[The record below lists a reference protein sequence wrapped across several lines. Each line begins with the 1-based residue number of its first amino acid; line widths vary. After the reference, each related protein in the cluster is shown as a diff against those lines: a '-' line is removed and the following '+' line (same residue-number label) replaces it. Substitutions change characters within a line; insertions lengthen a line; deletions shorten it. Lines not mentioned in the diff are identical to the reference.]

1 MKYQGPSLPLLILLL
16 TALLCTNGRAQII
29 LSGVVESKADDFPLP
44 SAYVYPLNDP
54 GKVVTTNAEGH
65 FSLQLSE
72 PDTILVSFLGFEVF
86 NQYIAKSDSGL
97 VLKLLPTAAASMDAV
112 TVRAKKI
119 SSGEL
124 ASTQISQ
131 MDIYLNPAANAD
143 PLLAVNTLPAAT
155 NVDETANVSL
165 RGSPS
170 AATGVYLNDVPIRS
184 AVRLDQSNGVGQFSI
199 FGQIPLA
206 AVRIYSSSPPVN
218 FTQTSAGAVALY
230 TSKSLPAEVTSGL
243 SLNLAGGGL
252 SHSRPLGK
260 KSGVRAFVN
269 FTNLDAFRLLN
280 RQGLPELKA
289 SSGFDAA
296 VQFVHQFDEHT
307 AFQLFYLGFNE
318 RFRFE
323 TKTPY
328 YTGDFEQHKPRHLA
342 ILNWQL
348 ERNDWSWT
356 LNQSIDWENAEYQL
370 GNSLT
375 APRRLTGHL
384 AAHGKYN
391 RPGFK
396 LLTGGTWNV
405 YADRVQGQF
414 PLTNYGLRPED
425 PTGSFSQST
434 DHQLVEAY
442 TYAQVRLGDKW
453 LAGFGLKP
461 LYRPMIGEVKYTAQA
476 SVKYRAGTW
485 HRFTIGGGSFAQFL
499 APGPDIREWQWLELQ
514 QVALEYTYER
524 RYWQIEAAVF
534 SKEERYEQLPDLK
547 VSGVEGR
554 VTFDDKSLRA
564 WASLAMVKSRSSED
578 DIPSR
583 RDLPF
588 LARAQVQKELGANVN
603 IGLAATW
610 RRGTYF
616 LPVIGQTPLPGTD
629 GWQAP
634 VFASAAAG
642 QRYPNYR
649 RIDLSTSK
657 ILPLG
662 EGQLILYLSINN
674 LLDTENIRNYTY
686 DATYLERS
694 EEVFSRRIV
703 FVGGV
708 YNW

>member
-1 MKYQGPSLPLLILLL
+1 MYKTRYTLLTLLL
-16 TALLCTNGRAQII
+16 FTLICTSGRAQIT
-29 LSGVVESKADDFPLP
+29 LNGTVQSQVDKLPLP
-44 SAYVYPLNDP
+44 GAYVYPKNDL
-54 GKVVTTNAEGH
+54 GKVTTTDKAGH
-65 FSLQLSE
+65 FDLKLEQ
-72 PDTILVSFLGFEVF
+72 PDTILVSFLGFQAFSRYVT
-86 NQYIAKSDSGL
+86 ASDTGL
-97 VLKLLPTAAASMDAV
+97 VFKLLPASAASMDAV
-112 TVRAKKI
+112 TVRARKI
-119 SSGEL
+119 PSGEL

-131 MDIYLNPAANAD
+131 LDIYLNPAANAD

-170 AATGVYLNDVPIRS
+170 AATGVYLNEVPIRS

-199 FGQIPLA
+199 FGQIPLS
-206 AVRIYSSSPPVN
+206 AVRIYASSPPVN
-218 FTQTSAGAVALY
+218 FSQTSAGAVALY
-230 TSKSLPAEVTSGL
+230 TSKMLPTERTSGL

-252 SHSRPLGK
+252 SHARPLGK
-260 KSGVRAFVN
+260 KSGIRAFIN
-269 FTNLDAFRLLN
+269 FSNLDAFRRLN

-296 VQFVHQFDEHT
+296 VQLVHQFDDNS
-307 AFQLFYLGFNE
+307 ALQLFYLGFNE

-323 TKTPY
+323 TTTPY
-328 YTGDFEQHKPRHLA
+328 YSGDFEQHKPRHLA

-348 ERNDWSWT
+348 DRGDWSWT
-356 LNQSIDWENAEYQL
+356 LNQSVDWENAEYRF

-384 AAHGKYN
+384 ATHGQYSK
-391 RPGFK
+391 PGVK

-405 YADRVQGQF
+405 YADRVKGQF
-414 PLTNYGLRPED
+414 PLTGYELRPED
-425 PTGSFSQST
+425 PSGSFTENT
-434 DHQLVEAY
+434 DHQLAEAY
-442 TYAQVRLGDKW
+442 AYTQLRLGDKW

-461 LYRPMIGEVKYTAQA
+461 LYRPMAGEVKYTVQA
-476 SVKYRAGTW
+476 SVKYRAGNW
-485 HRFTIGGGSFAQFL
+485 HRFNLGGGTFAQFL

-514 QVALEYTYER
+514 QAALEYTYER
-524 RYWQIEAAVF
+524 RFWQVEAAVF
-534 SKEERYEQLPDLK
+534 IKQESYEQLPDLK
-547 VSGVEGR
+547 VSGAEGR

-564 WASLAMVKSRSSED
+564 WASLALVKSKSVAG

-588 LARAQVQKELGANVN
+588 LARAQVQKELGGNVN
-603 IGLAATW
+603 IGIAATW

-616 LPVIGQTPLPGTD
+616 LPVIGQTPLPGTE

-634 VFASAAAG
+634 VFAAPFAG
-642 QRYPNYR
+642 ERHPNYR

-662 EGQLILYLSINN
+662 EGQLILYLSVNN

-694 EEVFSRRIV
+694 NEVFTRRIV